1 MAPTTLQG
9 IGLMA
14 QEAFDSFGGLMQLL
28 AACENI
34 RAAHQTLSGGPCEA
48 QGVSKHSRLNDLVD
62 NTAQQSAELRCY
74 HVVMLPAVQQRLLGP
89 AAMLPQ
95 LADL

>member
-1 MAPTTLQG
+1 MAPTTLRG
-9 IGLMA
+9 IGPAA
-14 QEAFDSFGGLMQLL
+14 QETFDNIRGLVQLL

-48 QGVSKHSRLNDLVD
+48 QGVSKHSQLNDLVD
-62 NTAQQSAELRCY
+62 STPQQSAELHRY
-74 HVVMLPAVQQRLLGP
+74 QEMLPAVQQRLLGP